1 MSEQKKNY
9 RVKPG
14 HTFGQHPYKTGG
26 QVVELKPSEAAGFLD
41 ILEPV
46 DGLIVPQVAP
56 TPASTSDE
64 ASTGTGS
71 LPEDFPYRAKLVA
84 AGLASLEEVN
94 AASDEQLEGI
104 KGIGLTG
111 VTKIRAALG

>member
-9 RVKPG
+9 RIKHG

-26 QVVELKPSEAAGFLD
+26 QIVELKPSEAAGFLD

-56 TPASTSDE
+56 TPTSASDE
-64 ASTGTGS
+64 ASTGS